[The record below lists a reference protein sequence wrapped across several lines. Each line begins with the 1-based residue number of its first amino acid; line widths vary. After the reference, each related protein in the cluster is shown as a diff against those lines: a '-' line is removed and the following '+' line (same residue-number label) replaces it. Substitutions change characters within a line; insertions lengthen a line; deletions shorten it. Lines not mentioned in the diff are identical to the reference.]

1 MSLLTDEDWVQE
13 QLKEAEESTHRADV
27 IFVTSAILV
36 MTMTLILIADLG
48 GF

>member
-13 QLKEAEESTHRADV
+13 QLKEAEESTHRADIVFV
-27 IFVTSAILV
+27 ISAIMV
-36 MTMTLILIADLG
+36 MTMTLILILDLG